1 MSAHPHTRAAAREKR
16 FRPIS
21 YTLVFL
27 MMACIV
33 LTLSVLVRSLLP
45 DWHAEIMAGILLFIL
60 LDRLY
65 IHKQLQSLTPLSS
78 EWVVTL
84 GAQWVVIALVS
95 RFLLS
100 FANGPASLTDDLSH
114 WVRGSLG
121 TLFTAEFVITL
132 MLAATLWV
140 LTTQFLNLLDEI
152 GLDMK
157 AALSEE
163 PVHTRTDIVPAHQR
177 MVNLTFTSGIVLVIL
192 TALTRLNLQTVISNS
207 SGLPIL
213 EWSRFSG
220 AEAGALLYFVFGLA
234 LMSLSRLM
242 SLQTHWDRLRIP
254 VSSSNLPR
262 QWAMY
267 SLVFLIALAVVV
279 SLLPA
284 GDSLGFF
291 AVLGTLVGF
300 LVNVLIFL
308 SQLILGLVLMLLSL
322 PFVLFGKT
330 PPGIVNSEPPPM
342 PVFPQVPEATPYSNA
357 TFELIRS
364 ILLWGGLIL
373 LLVYS
378 LIRFVRQHDSLLA
391 ALRRNRITNWLV
403 LAWQWLYRNVDRTRA
418 SLTQAIA
425 NGWQRVVS
433 RLGSNRL
440 LPRPGWIS
448 LRSLDPRRRVYFFYL
463 AMVRRAGE
471 QGLARGPSQ
480 TPAEYAS
487 HLEQAVPS
495 VKEDID
501 ALTQAFIEA
510 RYSRRN
516 IDKAKASFVKA
527 TWERIRPA
535 LRGKTKENRSETK

>member
-1 MSAHPHTRAAAREKR
+1 MSAHPQTRATAREKL
-16 FRPIS
+16 FRPVS

-27 MMACIV
+27 MMACMV

-45 DWHAEIMAGILLFIL
+45 GWHAGIMAGILLFII

-100 FANGPASLTDDLSH
+100 YANGPASLTDDLSH
-114 WVRGSLG
+114 WIRGSLG
-121 TLFTAEFVITL
+121 SFFTAEFVITL
-132 MLAATLWV
+132 LLAATLWV
-140 LTTQFLNLLDEI
+140 LATQFLNLLEEI

-163 PVHTRTDIVPAHQR
+163 PIHAQTDIVPAHQR

-192 TALTRLNLQTVISNS
+192 TALTRINLQTVISNS
-207 SGLPIL
+207 SGLPPI

-234 LMSLSRLM
+234 MLSLSRLM

-262 QWAMY
+262 QWALY
-267 SLVFLIALAVVV
+267 SLVLLIALAVLV

-284 GDSLGFF
+284 GDSLGLFS
-291 AVLGTLVGF
+291 VLGTLVAF

-308 SQLILGLVLMLLSL
+308 SQLILGLVLMLFSL

-330 PPGIVNSEPPPM
+330 PPVIANSEPPPM
-342 PVFPQVPEATPYSNA
+342 PVFPQAPEAEPYTNA
-357 TFELIRS
+357 AFELIRS

-373 LLVYS
+373 LIVYS

-403 LAWQWLYRNVDRTRA
+403 MAWQWLYRNVDRTRA
-418 SLTQAIA
+418 NLAQTIA
-425 NGWQRVVS
+425 DGWQSLVS

-440 LPRPGWIS
+440 LTRPGWIN

-471 QGLARGPSQ
+471 QGFARRPSQ

-487 HLEQAVPS
+487 RLDQAVPA
-495 VKEDID
+495 VREDID
-501 ALTQAFIEA
+501 KLTQAFIEA
-510 RYSRRN
+510 RYSRKE
-516 IDKAKASFVKA
+516 IDRTKASFAKA
-527 TWERIRPA
+527 TWERIRRA
-535 LRGKTKENRSETK
+535 LREKKGES

>member
-1 MSAHPHTRAAAREKR
+1 MSAHPHTQAAAREKR

-65 IHKQLQSLTPLSS
+65 VHKQLQSLTPLSS

-121 TLFTAEFVITL
+121 SFFTAQFVITL
-132 MLAATLWV
+132 LLAATLWV

-152 GLDMK
+152 GLDIE

-163 PVHTRTDIVPAHQR
+163 PVHAQTGLVPAHQR

-192 TALTRLNLQTVISNS
+192 TAMTRLNLQTMISNS
-207 SGLPIL
+207 SGLPPI

-234 LMSLSRLM
+234 LLSLSRLM

-291 AVLGTLVGF
+291 SVLGTLVGF

-342 PVFPQVPEATPYSNA
+342 PVFPQAPEATPYTNA

-425 NGWQRVVS
+425 DGWQRVVS

-471 QGLARGPSQ
+471 QGLARSPSQ

-487 HLEQAVPS
+487 QLEQAVPAA
-495 VKEDID
+495 KEDID
-501 ALTQAFIEA
+501 TLTQAFIEA
-510 RYSRRN
+510 RYSRQD
-516 IDKAKASFVKA
+516 IDRTKASFVKA
-527 TWERIRPA
+527 TWERIRRA
-535 LRGKTKENRSETK
+535 LREQKKES

>member
-1 MSAHPHTRAAAREKR
+1 MSVHPHTRAAAREKL

-27 MMACIV
+27 MMSCIV

-45 DWHAEIMAGILLFIL
+45 GWHAGIMAGILLFII

-65 IHKQLQSLTPLSS
+65 IHKQLKSLTPLSS
-78 EWVVTL
+78 EWAVTL
-84 GAQWVVIALVS
+84 GVQWVVIALVS

-100 FANGPASLTDDLSH
+100 YANGPASLTDDLSH

-121 TLFTAEFVITL
+121 SLFTAEFVITL
-132 MLAATLWV
+132 LLATTLWV
-140 LTTQFLNLLDEI
+140 MATQFLNLLDEI

-157 AALSEE
+157 ASLSEE
-163 PVHTRTDIVPAHQR
+163 PVHVQTDIVPAHQR

-192 TALTRLNLQTVISNS
+192 TALTRLNLQTVISSS
-207 SGLPIL
+207 SGLPPI

-234 LMSLSRLM
+234 LLSLSRLM

-262 QWAMY
+262 QWAVY
-267 SLVFLIALAVVV
+267 SLIFLIALAVVV

-284 GDSLGFF
+284 GDSLGLFS
-291 AVLGTLVGF
+291 VLGTLMGF

-308 SQLILGLVLMLLSL
+308 SQVILGLVLMLLSL

-330 PPGIVNSEPPPM
+330 PPVTADSEPPPM
-342 PVFPQVPEATPYSNA
+342 PVFPQAPEATPYTNPA
-357 TFELIRS
+357 FELIRS
-364 ILLWGGLIL
+364 ILLWSGLIL
-373 LLVYS
+373 LIVYS

-403 LAWQWLYRNVDRTRA
+403 LAWQWLYRNVDRTRE

-425 NGWQRVVS
+425 DGWQRVVS
-433 RLGSNRL
+433 RLGSKRL

-463 AMVRRAGE
+463 AMIRRAGE
-471 QGLARGPSQ
+471 QGLARRPSQ

-487 HLEQAVPS
+487 HLEQAVPA

-501 ALTQAFIEA
+501 VLTQAFIEA
-510 RYSRRN
+510 RYSRQD
-516 IDKAKASFVKA
+516 IEKTKASLAKA
-527 TWERIRPA
+527 TWERIRRA
-535 LRGKTKENRSETK
+535 LRGKAKENRAGRK